1 MNVKQTV
8 NAVALL
14 AALSLTGCDQRE
26 VAVGS
31 EPSRTTGNPGGTTQ
45 TMESNKD
52 QTVTNMKKALN
63 EMDAKIDQLAKNIS
77 TNYTAQAKSEAD
89 ETLAKL
95 RALRHATNQK
105 LEDVQSA
112 SKETWQDAK
121 PEMERAWRNLQNAY
135 NNAREKL
142 TE

>member
-1 MNVKQTV
+1 MNMKQTV
-8 NAVALL
+8 GAVAIL
-14 AALSLTGCDQRE
+14 AALISMGCDQRE
-26 VAVGS
+26 AAVGS
-31 EPSRTTGNPGGTTQ
+31 ESSRTTGSLGGGAQ
-45 TMESNKD
+45 TMESIKD
-52 QTVTNMKKALN
+52 QTVANMKKALD